1 MSNLLDTL
9 KLPNGVKTL
18 DISGLQDLSKE
29 VRDYIILTVLKNGG
43 HLASSL
49 GVVELTTALLY
60 VFDPLS
66 DRILFDVGHQCYA
79 YKILTDRKER
89 FHTLRQHGGISGFPN
104 PKESAYDK
112 LVAGHAGTALSEC
125 IGYSISDKL
134 LGEKH
139 NNVAVLGDGVFA
151 NGLTLEALNH
161 VGRFGKQIII
171 VNDNEFSIDPSVGSY
186 SKRFEFLRSKKTNG
200 IENGLFDNADLGYIG
215 CIDGHNISELI
226 NALDLAKE
234 SEKSVI
240 VHIKTIK
247 GKGYKKAEDN
257 PVENH
262 SFGQTKG
269 FSDYIGKS
277 ILARAEKDEKL
288 VVIVSAMGDGYGL
301 KEFAK
306 KYPERFIDLGIAE
319 GLSVSVACSLA
330 RSGYHVVVAVYATF
344 IQRAF
349 DEMLIEA
356 QDLPITYL
364 LSRSGI
370 VSGDGETHQ
379 GTYVYQTTSS
389 IKNVHIAYPSG
400 VEEFD
405 KMLNW
410 GIDKGVP
417 HVIAVPKEEYQ
428 SESKNSDFP
437 KWELAKGFDGA
448 KAVIFAV
455 GCESLK
461 NSLYA
466 SEMLSYYDIKVD
478 VVNARYPNI
487 IDTNF
492 INKYEQIYVVDESYA
507 ESGFVAKLCMFQK
520 VNHAFVVGSMLT
532 NATKEELLF
541 EQEMSKGKIY
551 STIKNDLMGEEDDE
565 D

>member
-9 KLPNGVKTL
+9 KLP
-18 DISGLQDLSKE
+18 SGIKNLSENELQDLCKE

-43 HLASSL
+43 HLASPL
-49 GVVELTTALLY
+49 GVVELTTALLF
-60 VFDPLS
+60 VFDPMS

-79 YKILTDRKER
+79 YKILTDRCDR
-89 FHTLRQHGGISGFPN
+89 FKTLRRHGGISGFPD
-104 PKESAYDK
+104 PKESFYDK

-125 IGYSISDKL
+125 IGYSIADKL
-134 LGEKH
+134 SGEVH
-139 NNVAVLGDGVFA
+139 NNIAVLGDGVFA
-151 NGLTLEALNH
+151 NGLTLEALNN

-171 VNDNEFSIDPSVGSY
+171 VNDNDFSIDPSVGAY
-186 SKRFEFLRSKKTNG
+186 SKLFEKLRSKKADE
-200 IENGLFDNADLGYIG
+200 IEYGLFDNEDIGYLGCVYGHDL
-215 CIDGHNISELI
+215 SELTK
-226 NALDLAKE
+226 ALNIAKS
-234 SEKSVI
+234 SEKSLILHV
-240 VHIKTIK
+240 KTVK

-262 SFGQTKG
+262 SFGQNRG

-277 ILARAEKDEKL
+277 LVARAERDEKL
-288 VVIVSAMGDGYGL
+288 VVVVAAMGDGYGL

-306 KYPERFIDLGIAE
+306 KYPDRFIDLGIAE
-319 GLSVSVACSLA
+319 GLSVSVASSLA
-330 RSGYHVVVAVYATF
+330 RSGYHVVVAIYATF

-356 QDLPITYL
+356 GDLPITYL

-379 GTYVYQTTSS
+379 GVYVYQTTSS
-389 IKNVHIAYPSG
+389 IKNVHIGYPSG
-400 VEEFD
+400 VEEAE

-410 GIDKGVP
+410 GLDEGIT
-417 HVIAVPKEEYQ
+417 HVIAVPKEEFHND
-428 SESKNSDFP
+428 SESDDFP
-437 KWELAKGFDGA
+437 KWELKKGYDEA

-455 GCESLK
+455 GAESVK
-461 NSLYA
+461 NALYVA
-466 SEMLSYYDIKVD
+466 EMLAFYDIYVD

-487 IDTNF
+487 IDF
-492 INKYEQIYVVDESYA
+492 DFVGKYEKVFVVDESFK
-507 ESGFVAKLCMFQK
+507 ESGFVSKLSEVQS
-520 VNHAFVVGSMLT
+520 VDHAFVVTSTLT
-532 NATKEELLF
+532 HATKEELLF

-551 STIKNDLMGEEDDE
+551 TIIKAILSGEDDYE